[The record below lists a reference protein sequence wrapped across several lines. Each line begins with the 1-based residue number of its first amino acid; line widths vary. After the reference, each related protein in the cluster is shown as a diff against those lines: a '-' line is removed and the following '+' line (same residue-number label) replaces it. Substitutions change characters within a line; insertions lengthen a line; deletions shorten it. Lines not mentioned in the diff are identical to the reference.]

1 MQPLQPQLQEI
12 IDRIGQVNNI
22 LITVKANPSV
32 DELSAALGL
41 TIALNNFGKHA
52 TAVFSGQ
59 IPNAMSFLK
68 PQKIFE
74 NNVHS
79 LRDFIISLNKEKA
92 DKLRFAKDGEI
103 VKIYIT
109 PYKSTI
115 TSQDLEYS
123 EGDFN
128 VQMVLAIGIN
138 SKEELDTVIA
148 AHGRILHEATVATIM
163 PGATPSQLG
172 SINWLDPSLSSAS
185 AMVVQL
191 LQSLNIPNGIA
202 PEIATALLTGIVAD
216 TDRFSNSKTSPRI
229 MELSAF
235 LMNAGADHQLV
246 TSSIG
251 AVLGQTPKGTQNTL
265 STSPAPSQS
274 TSLPPIKDSTST
286 EPAQDLVLNL
296 HEKSTQNTAPNTT
309 PSLQNSTATNT
320 APMVSSAVS
329 PDLSLIAPS
338 NPEVVAPAPID
349 TLASQNPTQTS
360 EQTNLGSSSV
370 LEKVLPKPQDATQTV
385 LPADLLPPQSP
396 ITPPAQTVQ
405 PELNPVTPTAQIQNT
420 EIVASSP
427 TEASLPPVGSTPP
440 EEVDKIRSEIDQIF
454 SAEPFNPA
462 NQPRQDIGT
471 EIILPEE
478 EKPTTP
484 ESLTPELG
492 GVTVDTSVQQDQAE
506 ENLLKPIPATKN
518 DEVSANDVLGLSNPA
533 GPILD
538 PTASPANANQTNI
551 PPIPGL
557 ESPPEVKLP
566 PPPPAPAI
574 ETAPFGNTINFNPVQ
589 TNQQ

>member
-1 MQPLQPQLQEI
+1 MQPTQPQLQEI

-41 TIALNNFGKHA
+41 TMALNNSGKHA

-128 VQMVLAIGIN
+128 VQMVIAIGIN

-163 PGATPSQLG
+163 PGPTPSQLG
-172 SINWLDPSLSSAS
+172 SVNWLDPSLSSSS

-191 LQSLNIPNGIA
+191 LQSLNLASGIS

-216 TDRFSNSKTSPRI
+216 TDRFSNAKTSPKI
-229 MELSAF
+229 MELSAL

-246 TSSIG
+246 SSSIG
-251 AVLGQTPKGTQNTL
+251 AVIGQSQTL
-265 STSPAPSQS
+265 SSSATPNQA
-274 TSLPPIKDSTST
+274 TSLPPIGSPATLQEKEQELVLDLHSSSTPT
-286 EPAQDLVLNL
+286 VQTAPAQ
-296 HEKSTQNTAPNTT
+296 S
-309 PSLQNSTATNT
+309 SATNT
-320 APMVSSAVS
+320 EPMVSTKPAQLKTQ
-329 PDLSLIAPS
+329 PTAPS
-338 NPEVVAPAPID
+338 EVATPLSSNPI
-349 TLASQNPTQTS
+349 
-360 EQTNLGSSSV
+360 
-370 LEKVLPKPQDATQTV
+370 LEKVLPKPQDAAQTV
-385 LPADLLPPQSP
+385 LPSDLLPPQNSSTPAPTPETLTSP
-396 ITPPAQTVQ
+396 TQTESVTQ
-405 PELNPVTPTAQIQNT
+405 PEAT
-420 EIVASSP
+420 EPAMS
-427 TEASLPPVGSTPP
+427 PVGATPAG
-440 EEVDKIRSEIDQIF
+440 EVDKIRSEIDQIF
-454 SAEPFNPA
+454 SAQPFDPA
-462 NQPRQDIGT
+462 NQPRQDLGT

-478 EKPTTP
+478 EKPEITDPVSPSSTI
-484 ESLTPELG
+484 
-492 GVTVDTSVQQDQAE
+492 DTSVQQEQAI
-506 ENLLKPIPATKN
+506 NSLQPIQTTKN
-518 DEVSANDVLGLSNPA
+518 EEVSANDVLGLETPQIS
-533 GPILD
+533 
-538 PTASPANANQTNI
+538 SI
-551 PPIPGL
+551 PPVPGL
-557 ESPPEVKLP
+557 ESPPEIALP

-574 ETAPFGNTINFNPVQ
+574 ETAPFGDPISFDPTKKAEQ
-589 TNQQ
+589 